1 MSAALLLPAADFQ
14 VADFNYLALA
24 PMIIVFAGALVGVLV
39 EAFAPRAVRY
49 PAQLGIA
56 VASLVAAFAVLV
68 IPSSEDVVGTTV
80 AGTLAIDGPSRFLS
94 GALLVLGLAGL
105 LAMVDRFGGDGPDAF
120 TPMGAASPGSNLEA
134 AAARAGRS
142 TTEVFPLTLLALGG
156 MMMFT
161 AANDLLSMF
170 VALEVLSL
178 PLYLMTGLAR
188 RRRLLSQE
196 AALKYFLLGAFSSA
210 FFLFGAGLLYGYA
223 GSVQIPAIAEAAVSS
238 TGELEG
244 LLLPGVV
251 MLLVGLLFKVGAV
264 PFHSWTPDVY
274 QGAPTTVTGF
284 MAACTK
290 IAAFGALLRLVYVGL
305 EATRWEWRIG
315 VVVIAALTMVV
326 GAVMSVTQTDI
337 KRLLAYSS
345 IAHAGFI
352 LVGVLAFDVTAVEG
366 VLFYLVAYGA
376 TTIAAFALIA
386 MVRERGAE
394 ATHLSQWAG
403 LGRRHPWVAA
413 AMALLLLAFT
423 GIPLTSGF
431 VAKVAAFL
439 PAVAHGGLSGVV
451 LVVIGVLASAV
462 TAFVYIRIIVL
473 MYFTEPSG
481 EVTLAQP
488 ALLSVVAVA
497 VGVVLTILL
506 GVFPGPLLDLAASS
520 SVFVR

>member
-1 MSAALLLPAADFQ
+1 MLF
-14 VADFNYLALA
+14 
-24 PMIIVFAGALVGVLV
+24 
-39 EAFAPRAVRY
+39 
-49 PAQLGIA
+49 
-56 VASLVAAFAVLV
+56 
-68 IPSSEDVVGTTV
+68 
-80 AGTLAIDGPSRFLS
+80 
-94 GALLVLGLAGL
+94 
-105 LAMVDRFGGDGPDAF
+105 
-120 TPMGAASPGSNLEA
+120 
-134 AAARAGRS
+134 RS
-142 TTEVFPLTLLALGG
+142 
-156 MMMFT
+156 
-161 AANDLLSMF
+161 
-170 VALEVLSL
+170 
-178 PLYLMTGLAR
+178 
-188 RRRLLSQE
+188 
-196 AALKYFLLGAFSSA
+196 
-210 FFLFGAGLLYGYA
+210 
-223 GSVQIPAIAEAAVSS
+223 
-238 TGELEG
+238 
-244 LLLPGVV
+244 
-251 MLLVGLLFKVGAV
+251 
-264 PFHSWTPDVY
+264 
-274 QGAPTTVTGF
+274 
-284 MAACTK
+284 
-290 IAAFGALLRLVYVGL
+290 LVYVGL